1 MDDSTFEIHIAGDGP
16 LVKEISELEKRFKHL
31 HYDQWIPHKDLPLY
45 LNQLKLLIIPSETEG
60 LPNIMLEAMACG
72 TPVLATPVGAIPD
85 IIKDGETGFILE
97 NNSRECIKENI
108 FRVFNHPDLD
118 KIIQA
123 ARNLVEKDF
132 SFESSVQRYKKILDQ
147 IQRM

>member
-1 MDDSTFEIHIAGDGP
+1 
-16 LVKEISELEKRFKHL
+16 
-31 HYDQWIPHKDLPLY
+31 
-45 LNQLKLLIIPSETEG
+45 
-60 LPNIMLEAMACG
+60 MLEAMACG